1 MILLVFA
8 PGYWTRNDQRSSCII
23 DQYAIGFIHHGKV
36 MFALHHFF
44 RGMNH
49 VITEIIKAK
58 FIIRSVGD
66 VGEIGFSPVIT
77 IGLVL
82 VNTINGDTKPFENCS
97 VPFLVTTGEVII
109 YGDDM
114 YSFTGQCIQV
124 GG

>member
-8 PGYWTRNDQRSSCII
+8 PGNWTRNDQRSSCII
-23 DQYAIGFIHHGKV
+23 DQYTIRFIHHGKM

-58 FIIRSVGD
+58 FIIRSVGN

-82 VNTINGDTKPFENCS
+82 VYAINSNTEPFENRS
-97 VPFLVTTGEVII
+97 VPFL
-109 YGDDM
+109 
-114 YSFTGQCIQV
+114 
-124 GG
+124 